1 MLLRAIVAVFI
12 MVRDVGMPAG
22 VLTDACGRIDQAMGA
37 AIALV
42 TILAQTVHPLPFQ
55 VELA

>member
-1 MLLRAIVAVFI
+1 MLLRAIVAVLV
-12 MVRDVGMPAG
+12 MARDIG
-22 VLTDACGRIDQAMGA
+22 VPTGILTDACGRIDQAVGA

-55 VELA
+55 AGQA